1 MPGTTPLNAPLQ
13 RPLWLRLLL
22 ILAIGVLYLAAI
34 RPARGAFMTLTMKAV
49 DVERL
54 TAKGYTCYEE
64 ANVRRLFLENGKTKK
79 YQFKAPFD
87 SFFAYSL
94 MFAVFYGIPFSWLRG
109 IALLHSCLW
118 LAAYLAM
125 MVAPTNPTTLNLVDA
140 ISYYVNPALTLSV
153 IPLWIFQR
161 KQSGA

>member
-1 MPGTTPLNAPLQ
+1 
-13 RPLWLRLLL
+13 LRLLL

-49 DVERL
+49 DMETLV
-54 TAKGYTCYEE
+54 AKGYRMGMPTPVQRVF
-64 ANVRRLFLENGKTKK
+64 AHPDIHKK

-94 MFAVFYGIPFSWLRG
+94 MFAVFYGIPFTWLRG

-118 LAAYLAM
+118 LAAFLAM
-125 MVAPTNPTTLNLVDA
+125 MVAPTIPTTLNLVDA
-140 ISYYVNPALTLSV
+140 ISYYVCPTLTLSV

-161 KQSGA
+161 KQTGA